1 MIPSISVL
9 SWRTFSFARQ
19 TVVVRAAIFVVLVMS
34 LFYGWFQALPRETRV
49 LMLSESV
56 TASCKPNE
64 TLYTDEASCATRHD
78 RAPIPNIA
86 HFVYI
91 LSDPDNGTFPF
102 KFSHLISVYGAW
114 RRWQPDV
121 LYLHTN
127 VAASSSAV
135 LQARAGEQGK
145 WAQRLF
151 NMPGLVINTIS
162 APTHTNRGQELKH
175 MEHRSDFV
183 RVKVVHDFGGV
194 YMDMDVHALRDMRP
208 LREAGYKAVAGRQG
222 GGLLNSGTFLAAK
235 GSKATRMWT
244 ERMHEVYDGRWTTHS
259 NEALTTLGEDLKMYP
274 CEMLMLDQAA
284 FAPIGWKWFDSE
296 RLFGEHYTATSLD
309 QLKKGAGPVEGRP
322 DGSDNAAGLF
332 ESKLPWAHDWSCT
345 FLLHA
350 FSRQKPKLSTKDH
363 DISPRYIAERRSLY
377 ARAVYPILR
386 DMYING
392 VIDQS
397 DLEIESE

>member
-1 MIPSISVL
+1 MKHRVL
-9 SWRTFSFARQ
+9 LLLSAKFHGSRHKAVEAPPCWSQLVTTTTVDDLVALSAANTAWHTRVVPKHPCPLGGSRMVALWRFLQF
-19 TVVVRAAIFVVLVMS
+19 IS

-102 KFSHLISVYGAW
+102 KFSHFLSVYGAW

-235 GSKATRMWT
+235 GSKATRMWM
-244 ERMHEVYDGRWTTHS
+244 ERMHEVYDGGWTTHS
-259 NEALTTLGEDLKMYP
+259 NEALTTLGEDMKMYP

-284 FAPIGWKWFDSE
+284 FAPIGWKW
-296 RLFGEHYTATSLD
+296 RRAC
-309 QLKKGAGPVEGRP
+309 GRP
-322 DGSDNAAGLF
+322 
-332 ESKLPWAHDWSCT
+332 
-345 FLLHA
+345 
-350 FSRQKPKLSTKDH
+350 
-363 DISPRYIAERRSLY
+363 
-377 ARAVYPILR
+377 ARW
-386 DMYING
+386 
-392 VIDQS
+392 Q
-397 DLEIESE
+397 